1 MSTLRSTISMRRIH
15 RVLLSASLLS
25 SVNLLASAATMPGP
39 QARSELIVTGAKVSA
54 KVSAE
59 ASRQLNA
66 LAEQYYN
73 KQAAFEPIGASYNGD
88 TRFDDELPMTIAPAV
103 KAKQVAMWQD
113 VASQLARINRHALT
127 ATDAV
132 TYDCLDFEIHANLAI
147 SKFDNQL
154 LPLNQ
159 MDSLPVTLAQF
170 ASGQSAQPL
179 KTVTQY
185 RIFLHRLQQLPLW
198 LTQATSNMREGMQRG
213 IVLPKALVVSAL
225 PQFAQLA
232 VDKVDDH
239 AYYAPIKNF
248 PANFSAADK
257 QSLTRQYR
265 VALSSKIL
273 PALRQFNQFLSTDY
287 LAGSRASSGWSAL
300 PNGDAWYRAWVKD
313 QTTTD
318 MTPEQIHALGL
329 KEVVRIQS
337 EFVALGPKLGYQG
350 DPVGLPAWIDT
361 QPQYRPYK
369 TEAEVLDGY
378 RQIEKLVKAK
388 LPALFDKMPKAP
400 LDIRAEPEISRQTAS
415 DHYTQPAFDG
425 SRPGVFWAVI
435 NNPADYSTT
444 GMTTLYLHEGQ
455 PGHHFHLARS
465 QELDIPKFRK
475 FGGNNAYTE
484 GWALYAETLGKE
496 MGLFENDPNAYLGHL
511 TDELLRAT
519 RLVVDTGLHSKGWTR
534 EQAIEYQQATLGYS
548 EAASRQAT
556 ERYMAWPGQALSYK
570 IGSLKIVELRH
581 RASAALGARFDLRQF
596 HDVVLSD
603 GTLPL
608 ALLEAKVDKWIASQ
622 KTN

>member
-1 MSTLRSTISMRRIH
+1 MTRLRLLSSI
-15 RVLLSASLLS
+15 LLSAGLLS
-25 SVNLLASAATMPGP
+25 SVNLLAIAAALPGQTVSSEPAMPAG
-39 QARSELIVTGAKVSA
+39 KVSA

-88 TRFDDELPMTIAPAV
+88 TRFDDRLPMTIAPAV

-113 VASQLARINRHALT
+113 IAANLSRINRHALT
-127 ATDAV
+127 VADAV
-132 TYDCLDFEIHANLAI
+132 TYDCLNFEIHANLDM

-159 MDSLPVTLAQF
+159 MDSVPVTLAQF
-170 ASGQSAQPL
+170 ASGQNAQPL
-179 KTVTQY
+179 KTVKQY
-185 RIFLHRLQQLPLW
+185 RIFLRRLQQLPLW

-213 IVLPKALVVSAL
+213 IVLPKALVTSAL

-232 VDKVDDH
+232 QLTQSANDKIDDH

-248 PANFSAADK
+248 PANFSVAEK
-257 QSLTRQYR
+257 QALTQEYR
-265 VALSSKIL
+265 NALNSQVL
-273 PALRQFNQFLSTDY
+273 PALRQFYQFLSTDY
-287 LAGSRASSGWSAL
+287 LAASRSSSGWSAL

-318 MTPEQIHALGL
+318 MAPEQIHALGL
-329 KEVVRIQS
+329 KEVARIQS
-337 EFVALGPKLGYQG
+337 EFVALGPKLGYKG

-361 QPQYRPYK
+361 QRQYRPYK
-369 TEAEVLDGY
+369 TEAEVLEGY
-378 RQIEKLVKAK
+378 RQIETKVKAK

-435 NNPADYSTT
+435 NDPADYSTT

-484 GWALYAETLGKE
+484 GWALYAETLGRE

-534 EQAIEYQQATLGYS
+534 EQAIAYQQATLGYS

-556 ERYMAWPGQALSYK
+556 ERYMAWPGQALGYK
-570 IGSLKIVELRH
+570 IGSLKIMELRQ
-581 RASAALGARFDLRQF
+581 RASTALGPRFDLRQF
-596 HDVVLSD
+596 HDVILSD

-608 ALLEAKVDKWIASQ
+608 ALLEAKVDKWIARQ
-622 KTN
+622 QTN